1 MSLVPWDVHV
11 KIGQLAAFL
20 AALATAL
27 ITSARRRR
35 PRAAPDPPEPPPP
48 PTPAPLP
55 AHVVPCRPAPAT
67 EAVTDLCTC
76 VSELASDLAKRYA
89 DDGRRP
95 PGPDA
100 HT

>member
-1 MSLVPWDVHV
+1 MSLVPWDVQV
-11 KIGQLAAFL
+11 KIGQLAAFV

-27 ITSARRRR
+27 ISSARRRH
-35 PRAAPDPPEPPPP
+35 PRAAPDPPKPPPAR
-48 PTPAPLP
+48 TPLP
-55 AHVVPCRPAPAT
+55 AHVVPCRSAPAT
-67 EAVTDLCTC
+67 AAVTDLCTC

-89 DDGRRP
+89 DDDRRR

>member
-1 MSLVPWDVHV
+1 MSLVPWDVQV
-11 KIGQLAAFL
+11 KIGQLAAFV

-35 PRAAPDPPEPPPP
+35 PPTEPNPPEPPPS
-48 PTPAPLP
+48 PAPLP

-89 DDGRRP
+89 DDGPRP
-95 PGPDA
+95 PRPDA

>member
-1 MSLVPWDVHV
+1 MSLVPWDVQV
-11 KIGQLAAFL
+11 KIGQLVAFA

-35 PRAAPDPPEPPPP
+35 PHTAPNLPEPPPP
-48 PTPAPLP
+48 PSPTTLP
-55 AHVVPCRPAPAT
+55 AHVVPCRQAPAT
-67 EAVTDLCTC
+67 DTDLCTC

-89 DDGRRP
+89 DDGPRP
-95 PGPDA
+95 PAPDA

>member
-1 MSLVPWDVHV
+1 MSLVPWDAHV
-11 KIGQLAAFL
+11 KIGQLAAFF
-20 AALATAL
+20 AALATAW

-95 PGPDA
+95 PDPDA

>member
-1 MSLVPWDVHV
+1 MSLVPWDAHV
-11 KIGQLAAFL
+11 KIGQLAAL
-20 AALATAL
+20 VATLATGL

-35 PRAAPDPPEPPPP
+35 HRAAPDPPKPPPP

-55 AHVVPCRPAPAT
+55 AHVVPCRPAPAAA
-67 EAVTDLCTC
+67 AVTDLCTC

-89 DDGRRP
+89 DEDRPP